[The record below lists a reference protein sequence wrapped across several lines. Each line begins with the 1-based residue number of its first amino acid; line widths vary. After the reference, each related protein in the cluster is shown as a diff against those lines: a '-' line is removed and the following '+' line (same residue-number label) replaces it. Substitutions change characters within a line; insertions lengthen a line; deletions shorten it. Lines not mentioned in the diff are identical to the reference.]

1 MIAIIQAI
9 VSLLL
14 TALYAI
20 YNDVSFALL
29 DVFKIVLLFFII
41 NIGLVILVLLLFVAF
56 IYLTEK
62 TSPKNRFKNAGFHHF
77 NVYVFNFLYR
87 VKPIFLG
94 KENLPKDNNFVLY
107 SNHVEYTD
115 PLYILQAYKKYNLAF
130 ISKEELFKYPL
141 VKNALRS
148 TGAIPLS
155 RKTGDRQALQA
166 VLQAIKQVK
175 GGQPVAIFP
184 EGTRNHGNTIKDF
197 KSGSFRLPQKAGAD
211 ISPVV
216 LFNMHKT
223 VDIFKIFKAKVYI
236 KILPVIKYEE
246 FKDMDT
252 SALSTY
258 VHDKI
263 YEELCAFKE
272 K

>member
-1 MIAIIQAI
+1 MIALIQAF

-14 TALYAI
+14 TVLYAI
-20 YNDVSFALL
+20 DNDLTFALL
-29 DVFKIVLLFFII
+29 DVFKILLFFVLINIGLILLVLLFF
-41 NIGLVILVLLLFVAF
+41 VSF

-62 TSPKNRFKNAGFHHF
+62 TSPKNKFKNFGFYHF
-77 NVYVFNFLYR
+77 NVYIFNFLFR

-94 KENLPKDNNFVLY
+94 KENLPKDSNFVLY

-115 PLYILQAYKKYNLAF
+115 PLYILQAYRKYSLAF

-141 VKNALRS
+141 IKNILRS
-148 TGAIPLS
+148 TGGIPLS

-166 VLQAIKQVK
+166 ILQAIKQVK
-175 GGQPVAIFP
+175 DGQPIALFP
-184 EGTRNHGNTIKDF
+184 EGTRNHGNTMKEF
-197 KSGSFRLPQKAGAD
+197 KSGSFRLPQKAKAD

-223 VDIFKIFKAKVYI
+223 VDFFKVFRTKVYI

-252 SALSTY
+252 NTLSTY
-258 VHDKI
+258 VHDI
-263 YEELCAFKE
+263 IFEELSTFKE
-272 K
+272 Q